1 VFLLAA
7 TRKFHLSPAMPCLLP
22 QVSSIGLWNSVTTL
36 RPGSSSMVRAVAKG
50 DFPVT
55 WRAALLLGVGIGV
68 LAVAALADPV
78 AQDPLYYLFADQ
90 RAIVGVPNF
99 WNVMSNLPFLVIG
112 IWGWRVIAN
121 NAETVTPST
130 KLAWVIFF
138 LGITLTAFGS
148 GYFHW
153 LPNNDTLVWDRLPM
167 TIGFM
172 SLVAIVICEYF
183 SPRAGKNSLIP
194 LLLLGMSSVAYW
206 AYTEARGVGD
216 LRPYA
221 VVQFLPMLLIPMI
234 IVLYRTRSD
243 LGRYV
248 WWMIGFYVAAK
259 VFEQLD
265 VQLYSVGEV
274 LSGHS
279 VKHLLASLAPASMLY
294 GLMQRRGRNAA

>member
-1 VFLLAA
+1 M
-7 TRKFHLSPAMPCLLP
+7 S
-22 QVSSIGLWNSVTTL
+22 
-36 RPGSSSMVRAVAKG
+36 
-50 DFPVT
+50 
-55 WRAALLLGVGIGV
+55 WRAAVLLGIGIGV
-68 LAVAALADPV
+68 VAVAALADPV

-90 RAIVGVPNF
+90 RTFVRVPNF
-99 WNVMSNLPFLVIG
+99 WDVMSNLPFLVVG
-112 IWGWRVIAN
+112 IWGWYVIAR

-153 LPNNDTLVWDRLPM
+153 LPNNDTLIWDRLPM

-183 SPRAGKNSLIP
+183 SPKVGKNLLIP
-194 LLLLGMSSVAYW
+194 LLLLGISSVAYW
-206 AYTEARGVGD
+206 ATTEARGVGD

-243 LGRYV
+243 LSRYV

-265 VQLYSVGEV
+265 VQLYSVGEI

-279 VKHLLASLAPASMLY
+279 VKHLLASLAPASLVY
-294 GLMQRRGRNAA
+294 GLMQRRGRESA